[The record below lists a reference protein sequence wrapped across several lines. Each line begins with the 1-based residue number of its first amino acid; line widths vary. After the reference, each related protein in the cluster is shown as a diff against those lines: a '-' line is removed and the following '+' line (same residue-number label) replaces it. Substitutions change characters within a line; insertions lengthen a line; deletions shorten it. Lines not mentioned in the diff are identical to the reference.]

1 MEPWT
6 LALVVLVVR
15 LGLFSQDPSI
25 VVDLRTNNGFKG
37 KKFDVFW
44 DEMEAYFNEVNIY
57 FDLLITNIF
66 I

>member
-1 MEPWT
+1 MMQLE
-6 LALVVLVVR
+6 
-15 LGLFSQDPSI
+15 DPSI